1 MRKLFTSESVTEGH
15 PDKIADQIS
24 DSVLDAILA
33 QDPKGRVA
41 CETVVTTG
49 QIHVVGE
56 ISTTCYVDIA
66 SIARNAV
73 IEIGYDRAKYGFDG
87 NTCGV
92 LISIDEQSPDIAMG
106 VDKALEAKE
115 GNAAEEETGAGDQ
128 GMMFGYA
135 TNETETLMP
144 MPAYLANKLSL
155 RLTQV
160 RKTGVLPYLRPD
172 GKTQVTVEYVDGKPV
187 RIDAIVISSQ
197 HAPEVENA
205 QIRKDIIEHVINAV
219 VPAEM
224 LDENTKY
231 YINPTGRFVIGGPQG
246 DAGLTGRKIIVD
258 TYGGRGAHGGGAFSG
273 KDPSKV
279 DRSAAYAARWIAKN
293 MVAAGVAKEMLV
305 QISYAIGVAKPVS
318 VCVNTYG
325 TAKVAMSD
333 GEIAK
338 KVSEMF
344 DLRPQGIIEAL
355 KLKQP
360 MYEETARYGHMGRTN
375 EVVKKTFV
383 DNGQVIEREVELFT
397 WEKLDKVEEIRKNFG
412 V

>member
-33 QDPKGRVA
+33 KDPKGRVA

-115 GNAAEEETGAGDQ
+115 GNASEEETGAGDQ

-197 HAPEVENA
+197 HAPEVENDK
-205 QIRKDIIEHVINAV
+205 IRKDIIEHVINAV

-258 TYGGRGAHGGGAFSG
+258 TYGGMARHGGGAFSG

-279 DRSAAYAARWIAKN
+279 DRSAAYAARYVAKN
-293 MVAAGVAKEMLV
+293 VVAAGLADKCEIQLA
-305 QISYAIGVAKPVS
+305 YAIGVAQPVS
-318 VCVNTYG
+318 VLVETFG
-325 TAKVAMSD
+325 TAKID
-333 GEIAK
+333 EEKIAELVK
-338 KVSEMF
+338 KNFSLSPSGIIREL
-344 DLRPQGIIEAL
+344 DLLRPIY
-355 KLKQP
+355 KQ
-360 MYEETARYGHMGRTN
+360 TAAYGHFGRTD
-375 EVVKKTFV
+375 V
-383 DNGQVIEREVELFT
+383 DLPWEHTDKAAALREQAGL
-397 WEKLDKVEEIRKNFG
+397 
-412 V
+412 